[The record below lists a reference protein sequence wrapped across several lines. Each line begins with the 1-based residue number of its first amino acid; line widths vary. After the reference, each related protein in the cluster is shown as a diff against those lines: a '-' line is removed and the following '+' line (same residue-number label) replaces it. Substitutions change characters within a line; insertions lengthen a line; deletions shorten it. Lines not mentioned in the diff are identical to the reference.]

1 MLSIISKKRKMPRQI
16 IRSDGIF
23 SAKNVKHFFEKSK
36 KGSKMTKRHPSGWN
50 TFQKSYVIINVQ
62 KNTFYFKKV
71 GTNHTGLPLL

>member
-1 MLSIISKKRKMPRQI
+1 MLSIISNKRKMPRQI

-50 TFQKSYVIINVQ
+50 TF
-62 KNTFYFKKV
+62 
-71 GTNHTGLPLL
+71 